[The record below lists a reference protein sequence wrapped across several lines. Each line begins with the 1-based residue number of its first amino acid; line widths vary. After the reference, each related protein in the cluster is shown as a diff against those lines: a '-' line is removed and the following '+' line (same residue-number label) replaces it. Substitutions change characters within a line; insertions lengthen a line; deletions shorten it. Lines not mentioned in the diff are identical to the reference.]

1 LRNVTAIRDTRR
13 PDALPD
19 DATLGAEGN
28 ERLTAWTGT
37 ALLLGFAAEGFT
49 ILDIHWYMKWHL
61 IIGYALLVPV
71 GLKLASTGY
80 RFTRYYT
87 GTPAYRRK
95 GPPKPL
101 LRVLGPVLVLLTVGV
116 LATGV
121 GLEVLP
127 STYHFQ
133 LEQLHKLSFIAWFG
147 VTTIHVLAYVWRL
160 PRLMLADL
168 LVRGTRGSA
177 AAQRIVL
184 VAASGVLGLG
194 LGYVLYA
201 TVK

>member
-1 LRNVTAIRDTRR
+1 LRFVTAIRDTRR

-37 ALLLGFAAEGFT
+37 ALLLGFAAEGLT
-49 ILDIHWYMKWHL
+49 ILDVHWYLKWHL
-61 IIGYALLVPV
+61 IIGYALLLPV

-80 RFTRYYT
+80 RFARYYT

-95 GPPKPL
+95 GPPRPL

-127 STYHFQ
+127 SSYHFR

-147 VTTIHVLAYVWRL
+147 VTAVHVLAYVWRL
-160 PRLMLADL
+160 PRLMIADL
-168 LVRGTRGSA
+168 IVRGTRGSA

-184 VAASGVLGLG
+184 VVASGVLGLG
-194 LGYVLYA
+194 LGFALYA